1 MGHQNAHYLKLKGNT
16 YYFSRRVPK
25 RLQKHCL
32 SDRIEVCLHTS
43 SRYQAER
50 QSILLSSQLEDQ
62 WAVLRKRDLSASLW
76 KYFDNMPQANP
87 VESLRPKAACAS
99 SSPLLSEA
107 SKTYVT
113 MKGANRSKTFAAG
126 VWRSVRY
133 LTEVAGD
140 KPIDAF
146 LRTDANALRDYLQ
159 DRGLSSESIK
169 RNLSN
174 LRAII
179 NFVSKELGLEP
190 ILAFSGVYLG
200 EHSET
205 IKRNPVALEDIQR
218 LQRLCRQMDDEPR
231 WIIAL
236 LSDTGLRLSEALGL
250 TTDEVHLN
258 AAIPYIEIKPQ
269 PWRRLKT
276 KSSERKVPLVG
287 EALWALRQASK
298 ATDGPMI
305 FPKYCTPT
313 TCKSNSASA
322 ALNKWLKSKAA
333 RADHVVLHSFRH
345 SLRDRLRA
353 VECPTDIIDSI
364 GGWSKP
370 GVGEGYGTG
379 YSTDVLHK
387 WMVKIVLK
395 T

>member
-1 MGHQNAHYLKLKGNT
+1 VGHQNAHYLKLKGNT

-25 RLQKHCL
+25 RLQRHC
-32 SDRIEVCLHTS
+32 SRDRIEVCLHTS
-43 SRYQAER
+43 SRHQAAR
-50 QSILLSSQLEDQ
+50 YSIILSSQLEDQ
-62 WAVLRKRDLSASLW
+62 WAVLKRRDISQCLWTYFETDQRLSPTNGSMTA
-76 KYFDNMPQANP
+76 DNSTTDAP
-87 VESLRPKAACAS
+87 R
-99 SSPLLSEA
+99 LSEA
-107 SKTYVT
+107 TQTYVF
-113 MKGANRSKTFAAG
+113 MKGANRSSTFASG
-126 VWRSVRY
+126 VQRSVRY
-133 LTEVAGD
+133 LVEVASD

-146 LRTDANALRDYLQ
+146 VRADANALRDYLKA
-159 DRGLSSESIK
+159 RGLSSESIK

-190 ILAFSGVYLG
+190 TLAFSGVYLG
-200 EHSET
+200 EDVEVPKRMPVAVED
-205 IKRNPVALEDIQR
+205 IKRI
-218 LQRLCRQMDDEPR
+218 QRLCRQMDDEPR
-231 WIIAL
+231 WAIAL

-250 TTDEVHLN
+250 TTDEIHLN
-258 AAIPYIEIKPQ
+258 ATIPYIEIKRQ
-269 PWRRLKT
+269 LWRRLKT

-287 EALWALRQASK
+287 EALWALKQASK

-322 ALNKWLKSKAA
+322 ALNKWLKSKGTG
-333 RADHVVLHSFRH
+333 ADQIVLHSFRH

-353 VECPTDIIDSI
+353 VECPTDIIDTI

-370 GVGEGYGTG
+370 GVGEGYGAG

-387 WMVKIVLK
+387 WMAKIVLK